1 MNELFCQS
9 TSNPSANS
17 HKILTIKRLAVGSVH
32 QGLSVMQKYQAFL
45 NGTNFWLKD
54 SGKIKSFGYY
64 QTIYVEAEDTEE
76 AEDKAIDISIMGLRE
91 KIQNP
96 DSEPLVVQVS
106 KVIPVQQFPEGEIN
120 EGRTFYIE
128 KKWWQFWK

>member
-1 MNELFCQS
+1 
-9 TSNPSANS
+9 
-17 HKILTIKRLAVGSVH
+17 
-32 QGLSVMQKYQAFL
+32 MQKYQALL

-64 QTIYVEAEDTEE
+64 QTVYVEAENVEE
-76 AEDKAIDISIMGLRE
+76 AEDKAIDISINGLAE
-91 KIQNP
+91 EIQNP

-106 KVIPVQQFPEGEIN
+106 KLISVQQFPEGEIN
-120 EGRTFYIE
+120 VGRTFYIE